1 MRATDDRYG
10 RNWAWMNN
18 RIVPSEVAKG
28 FGVGS
33 KALGIEPLSAELARE
48 NDAWQVRSTDRWP
61 LCKPGSR

>member
-1 MRATDDRYG
+1 MTKTTWLLPYECVLLMNRYG

-48 NDAWQVRSTDRWP
+48 NDAWQVRMH
-61 LCKPGSR
+61 